1 MHTYINQW
9 QSANYQPQGSLTPK
23 EVATRLG
30 VKTATVYA
38 WLSRKEMQ
46 ANRVGTRRFITEQQ
60 MNDFHSKRKTGEYV
74 DLTYA
79 NGPVR

>member
-1 MHTYINQW
+1 MYTYINHR
-9 QSANYQPQGSLTPK
+9 QSTNYQPQGSLTPK
-23 EVATRLG
+23 EVAIRLG
-30 VKTATVYA
+30 VKTSTVYA
-38 WLSRKEMQ
+38 WLSRKEMY

-60 MNDFHSKRKTGEYV
+60 INDFHAQRKSGDYV

>member
-9 QSANYQPQGSLTPK
+9 QSANYQPHGSLTPS
-23 EVATRLG
+23 EVATKMG

-38 WLSRKEMQ
+38 WLSRREMQ
-46 ANRVGTRRFITEQQ
+46 AKRVGSRRFITEQQ
-60 MNDFHSKRKTGEYV
+60 IKDFLSRRKSGDYV

-79 NGPVR
+79 NGPVH